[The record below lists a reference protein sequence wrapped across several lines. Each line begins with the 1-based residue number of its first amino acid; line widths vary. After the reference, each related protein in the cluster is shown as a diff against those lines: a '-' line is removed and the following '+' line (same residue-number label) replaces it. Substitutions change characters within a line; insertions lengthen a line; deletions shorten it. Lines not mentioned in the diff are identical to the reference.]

1 MSIDKNI
8 LIVFLKSISSAS
20 HQIVKLKPDSY
31 MIGRDPDCDIVVA
44 DPFVSRKHAKIFYR
58 DGKWFIEDVGS
69 KNGTYVDG
77 EDIRGRGAIE
87 LKEDM
92 EIIMGFS
99 VLIIKGFEES

>member
-1 MSIDKNI
+1 M
-8 LIVFLKSISSAS
+8 
-20 HQIVKLKPDSY
+20 KLKPDSY